1 MQLEVCLVEDHAAL
15 QILHM
20 SLSCLAGA
28 RVHGVRNGNVRVGEA
43 DGVEVDE
50 LLLIFAAGLAA
61 IQQFN
66 DVGIDIAVADHA
78 IFIAAADGLCAV
90 LDGLPVVADDLIGL
104 LHDGAS
110 ILPLQA
116 MNCIS
121 GR

>member
-61 IQQFN
+61 VQQLN
-66 DVGIDIAVADHA
+66 DVGID
-78 IFIAAADGLCAV
+78 
-90 LDGLPVVADDLIGL
+90 
-104 LHDGAS
+104 S
-110 ILPLQA
+110 
-116 MNCIS
+116 S
-121 GR
+121 G